1 MNMTAWLTVLLAAV
15 AVVIATMQWHVA
27 RQKFVLDL
35 FDRRFKAYND
45 VLAAVRPIVGAGN
58 ADDNQLVELNIAT
71 QNAKFLFGSDVND
84 YLQEIYKTAVKLR
97 FWNSIYNTHNPQ
109 AHLAPDGM
117 HDCSTRLTEFFDRY
131 PSLCLAYIMMPE
143 KRVRT
148 PLEWFH
154 DRNELRKSYG
164 GEPRNIDV

>member
-1 MNMTAWLTVLLAAV
+1 MATGLTLLLTAIAAT
-15 AVVIATMQWHVA
+15 IAFMQWFVA

-45 VLAAVRPIVGAGN
+45 VLYAVRPIIGSGAVVN
-58 ADDNQLVELNIAT
+58 NQLFELQLAI

-84 YLQEIYKTAVKLR
+84 YLGHIRKTTIKLHY
-97 FWNSIYNTHNPQ
+97 WNAIYNTQDPQ
-109 AHLAPDGM
+109 APNAPQGSAN
-117 HDCSTRLTEFFDRY
+117 CLRELNNFFTKY
-131 PSLCLAYIMMPE
+131 PEMCQSYMMMPE

-148 PLEWFH
+148 PIEWFN

-164 GEPRNIDV
+164 VEPIDPGA

>member
-1 MNMTAWLTVLLAAV
+1 MATGLTLLLTAIAAT
-15 AVVIATMQWHVA
+15 IAFMQWFVA

-45 VLAAVRPIVGAGN
+45 VLYAVRPIISAGAVAN
-58 ADDNQLVELNIAT
+58 NQLFELQLAI

-84 YLQEIYKTAVKLR
+84 YLEEIRRTTIRLQY
-97 FWNSIYNTHNPQ
+97 WNAIYNTQNPQ
-109 AHLAPDGM
+109 APEAPQGM
-117 HDCSTRLTEFFDRY
+117 ATCLMELNDFFTKY
-131 PSLCLAYIMMPE
+131 PKLCQAYMMMPE

-148 PLEWFH
+148 PIEWFN

-164 GEPRNIDV
+164 AEPPKIDT

>member
-1 MNMTAWLTVLLAAV
+1 MTAWLTLLLASV
-15 AVVIATMQWHVA
+15 AVIIALMQWYVA

-45 VLAAVRPIVGAGN
+45 VLNAVRPILGSGN
-58 ADDNQLVELNIAT
+58 ADHNQIFELQLAA
-71 QNAKFLFGSDVND
+71 QNSKFLFGSDVND
-84 YLQEIYKTAVKLR
+84 YLEDTLKTVISLR
-97 FWNSIYNTHNPQ
+97 FWNTIYNTTNPQ
-109 AHLAPDGM
+109 AHRAPDEILA
-117 HDCSTRLTEFFDRY
+117 CSTRITEFFEHY
-131 PSLCLAYIMMPE
+131 PAICQAYMIMPE

-164 GEPRNIDV
+164 GEPSNIDL